1 MKKTIIIVA
10 LLLMTNIFASEPSAF
25 KAGDLDNPN
34 PYGLTTAEK
43 KIVEQNKNLQTI
55 SQTVFDS
62 NQTQIELRNELE
74 GIKSLLGGINENQF
88 KLIEQIESDKNGSL
102 KNANK
107 QIDSLSKKLEENFK
121 LQNENYD
128 KIMATLAQM
137 AKMMDEFAQNY
148 VSKEQ
153 LKLNMGKNYKEIKS
167 KDGNKTASEQGQ
179 KKEET
184 NTTKTDTNTTET
196 NATIKKEPLPKAE
209 ISDDEL
215 FKQAEKAYKS
225 NKNDEAK
232 IKLTKLIEKKY
243 AKKAIVNFYLGE
255 IEYKS
260 KNFKEA
266 LNHFQESID
275 ADDKSSFLP
284 LMLFHSAL
292 SLEKLGDKPSAKK
305 ILESMVKT
313 YPNDAR
319 IPAAKKKLSEY

>member
-1 MKKTIIIVA
+1 MKKSILFGA
-10 LLLMTNIFASEPSAF
+10 LLITNIFASEPSAF

-74 GIKSLLGGINENQF
+74 GIKSLLGGINEKQF
-88 KLIEQIESDKNGSL
+88 KLTDQIESDKNGSL

-137 AKMMDEFAQNY
+137 AKMMDEFAQGY

-153 LKLNMGKNYKEIKS
+153 LKLNMGKNYKELKGKES
-167 KDGNKTASEQGQ
+167 NKTAVEPSQ
-179 KKEET
+179 KKEEV
-184 NTTKTDTNTTET
+184 NATKTDINTTET
-196 NATIKKEPLPKAE
+196 DASSKKELAIKAE

-215 FKQAEKAYKS
+215 FKQAEKAYRN
-225 NKNDEAK
+225 NKTDDAK
-232 IKLTKLIEKKY
+232 AKLTKLVEKKY
-243 AKKAIVNFYLGE
+243 SKKASVYFYLGE

-266 LNHFQESID
+266 LNHFQESIN

-292 SLEKLGDKPSAKK
+292 SLEKLGDKPGAKK
-305 ILESMVKT
+305 ILESVVKT
-313 YPNDAR
+313 YPNNYLV
-319 IPAAKKKLSEY
+319 PSAKKKLSEY